1 MDNYQEGIIEISNHT
16 ISVIFFSMRPPN
28 ECPHWRT
35 IASSRKAPLKR
46 NKEKAITELMKDI
59 SDCDAHIIRI
69 MK

>member
-1 MDNYQEGIIEISNHT
+1 MDNYQKGLIEISNHT

-46 NKEKAITELMKDI
+46 NKEKAITELIKDT
-59 SDCDAHIIRI
+59 SDCDALIRQI
-69 MK
+69 